1 MAGYSTNTLSLS
13 QTSDNIRRSTAEKLK
28 LFESIR
34 GKKVDIP
41 FWDVIVITALDES
54 QKDAYDIQLQSK
66 LARGE
71 LPLGVKYHVFYDPPG
86 PKIGNGGSVIVTIGD
101 LLKIYDEEELLKSK
115 IMMLPAGGYSQRLP
129 NASVLGK
136 AFTALPIGKWGGG
149 GDRGVGDREKRGREV
164 YGRWEKR
171 GREAGFPRWREAGE
185 KGKNYATLCNILQSK
200 KCKEVGANKHRA

>member
-136 AFTALPIGKWGGG
+136 AFTALPIGKFKIV
-149 GDRGVGDREKRGREV
+149 R
-164 YGRWEKR
+164 
-171 GREAGFPRWREAGE
+171 F
-185 KGKNYATLCNILQSK
+185 
-200 KCKEVGANKHRA
+200 